1 LIASLN
7 KQRINNDGQK
17 VAVEWMAIALQIS
30 FRRLDIWLRLF
41 MVFLTPTVANPELPY
56 SLNLAKP
63 PLSISLSLCYSLYI
77 LSFSPTDSEI
87 LIVSLKKQQY
97 INGVF
102 SANMLK
108 VIKIYTIYRMIQEE
122 SSLFWEVTISINGSC
137 EKKVHTNF
145 CLILNGFRDIAVWI
159 WRFLNLHTRVTKC
172 IEVDG
177 EIFELLLW
185 TVTNLSLL
193 CNKFVI

>member
-1 LIASLN
+1 
-7 KQRINNDGQK
+7 
-17 VAVEWMAIALQIS
+17 
-30 FRRLDIWLRLF
+30 

-122 SSLFWEVTISINGSC
+122 SSLF
-137 EKKVHTNF
+137 
-145 CLILNGFRDIAVWI
+145 
-159 WRFLNLHTRVTKC
+159 
-172 IEVDG
+172 
-177 EIFELLLW
+177 
-185 TVTNLSLL
+185 
-193 CNKFVI
+193 